1 VTSDEDL
8 LAPWLAPNDLSWF
21 AAHHLQRAPYARP
34 GAAAN
39 VVSLGGWE
47 TIERVLASELPLDVL
62 TVAAGR
68 MIEAPPPRSRGDV
81 SRLMRA
87 GVSVVVRASEQHD
100 PGLAELA
107 ACFSRAFPGEVHI
120 QLYVTPAGT
129 NSYGWHYD
137 FEDVFIAQTAGVKD
151 YYFRANTVAG
161 DAVLGDD
168 LDFAAVRR
176 EVSPLM
182 TARLLAGDWLY
193 LPSTWWHLVRCLEDS
208 LSISV
213 GVMPPEAFRR
223 ARRLP
228 RGWTGT
234 GVVDRR

>member
-1 VTSDEDL
+1 VTDL
-8 LAPWLAPNDLSWF
+8 LASWLAPNGLAWF
-21 AAHHLQRAPYARP
+21 VEHHLQRAPFASP

-39 VVSLGGWE
+39 AVPLGGWD
-47 TIERVLASELPLDVL
+47 TIERVLGSERPLDVL
-62 TVAAGR
+62 TVARGELV
-68 MIEAPPPRSRGDV
+68 EAPAPRSLDEV
-81 SRLMRA
+81 ARLMRA

-100 PGLAELA
+100 PGLAKLA
-107 ACFSRAFPGEVHI
+107 ACFGRAFPGEVHI

-137 FEDVFIAQTAGVKD
+137 FENVFIAQTLGVKD
-151 YYFRANTVAG
+151 YYFRANTVAR
-161 DAVLGDD
+161 DTVLGDE
-168 LDFAAVRR
+168 LDFEAVRR

-193 LPSTWWHLVRCLEDS
+193 LPPTWWHLVRCVEDS
-208 LSISV
+208 LSISI

-228 RGWTGT
+228 RGWTGA
-234 GVVDRR
+234 G